1 MVKEC
6 AMNGFW
12 TITVENIAMKQG
24 IGVVLLKD
32 GKILGG
38 DASFFY
44 EGSYQTGSDNSIK
57 GTIITMHFAGDTMS
71 AFGNVQKDDSFKI
84 QIEGHR
90 LTHDHI
96 QASLIPEH
104 APDGQHLI
112 VHLRRKADA
121 P

>member
-1 MVKEC
+1 MD
-6 AMNGFW
+6 GFW

-44 EGSYQTGSDNSIK
+44 EGSYQTGSNNSLK

-71 AFGNVQKDDSFKI
+71 AFGNVQEDGSFKL

-104 APDGQHLI
+104 APDGQHLT
-112 VHLRRKADA
+112 VHLRRKADD